1 MRICQECGA
10 ISTEKRWFY
19 DESLRQQAAA
29 QGLPVDFVVCPGC
42 RRVHDKRVD
51 GVVTLSG
58 SYWAAHRQDVLNLV
72 RNEETRVRAKN
83 PVSRILEMRDEDGK
97 LVIMT
102 TNERLAQRLGSVLK
116 RAYSGTLQFQW
127 SHQDRFVRVNWH
139 RD

>member
-10 ISTEKRWFY
+10 LSTEKRWFY
-19 DESLRQQAAA
+19 DEQLRQETIAR
-29 QGLPVDFVVCPGC
+29 GEPVFVICPGC

-58 SYWAAHRQDVLNLV
+58 AYLAAHRQDILNLLH
-72 RNEETRVRAKN
+72 NEEERSREKN
-83 PVSRILEMRDEDGK
+83 PLARVLDTHDEDGK
-97 LVIMT
+97 LVLLT
-102 TNERLAQRLGSVLK
+102 TNERLAQRIGSVLK
-116 RAYSGTLQFQW
+116 RAYSGTLQFVW